1 MTDAEFTVDALQCA
15 MTLVGVE
22 ALAARLEEP
31 VHRIE
36 LWISGYGLIPQR
48 KLMLLIDLLLDVSP
62 TPPLA
67 YLSGT

>member
-1 MTDAEFTVDALQCA
+1 VTDAEFTTQALQCA
-15 MTLVGVE
+15 RTLVGVE

-36 LWISGYGLIPQR
+36 LWISGYGVIPQR

-62 TPPLA
+62 SPPLA
-67 YLSGT
+67 SLTGT

>member
-1 MTDAEFTVDALQCA
+1 MTDAEFTAQALHCA
-15 MTLVGVE
+15 MAVVGVE

>member
-1 MTDAEFTVDALQCA
+1 MTDAGFTADALQCA

-36 LWISGYGLIPQR
+36 LWISGYGAIPQR

-67 YLSGT
+67 YLTGT

>member
-1 MTDAEFTVDALQCA
+1 MTYAEFTVDALQCA

>member
-1 MTDAEFTVDALQCA
+1 MTDAEFTKEALHCA
-15 MTLVGVE
+15 RTLVGVE

-36 LWISGYGLIPQR
+36 LWISGYGVIPQR

-62 TPPLA
+62 SPPLA
-67 YLSGT
+67 SLTGT

>member
-1 MTDAEFTVDALQCA
+1 MTDAEFAADALQCA

-22 ALAARLEEP
+22 ALATCLEEP

-36 LWISGYGLIPQR
+36 LWISGYGVIPQR
-48 KLMLLIDLLLDVSP
+48 KLMLLIDLLLDVNP

-67 YLSGT
+67 YRSGT

>member
-22 ALAARLEEP
+22 ALAVRLEEP

-62 TPPLA
+62 TPPFA

>member
-22 ALAARLEEP
+22 ALGVRLEEP

>member
-1 MTDAEFTVDALQCA
+1 VTDTEFTVDALQCA

-67 YLSGT
+67 YLPGT